1 MIEIIDM
8 NRMFLYVRV
17 PSGGHAYG
25 INCRWAFKKKINS
38 FPISFTRQIN
48 PKAIF
53 SPSLKRHLAYDPINQ
68 AFLFRNLMD
77 ETQDIVI
84 PKGIIS
90 REKNK
95 HLNKSEEEF
104 ESEFLKRFMFLSET

>member
-1 MIEIIDM
+1 M
-8 NRMFLYVRV
+8 
-17 PSGGHAYG
+17 
-25 INCRWAFKKKINS
+25 
-38 FPISFTRQIN
+38 
-48 PKAIF
+48 
-53 SPSLKRHLAYDPINQ
+53 AYDPINQ

-77 ETQDIVI
+77 ETQENDIVI

>member
-1 MIEIIDM
+1 
-8 NRMFLYVRV
+8 
-17 PSGGHAYG
+17 
-25 INCRWAFKKKINS
+25 
-38 FPISFTRQIN
+38 
-48 PKAIF
+48 
-53 SPSLKRHLAYDPINQ
+53 
-68 AFLFRNLMD
+68 MD
-77 ETQDIVI
+77 ETQENDIVI

>member
-1 MIEIIDM
+1 M
-8 NRMFLYVRV
+8 
-17 PSGGHAYG
+17 
-25 INCRWAFKKKINS
+25 S